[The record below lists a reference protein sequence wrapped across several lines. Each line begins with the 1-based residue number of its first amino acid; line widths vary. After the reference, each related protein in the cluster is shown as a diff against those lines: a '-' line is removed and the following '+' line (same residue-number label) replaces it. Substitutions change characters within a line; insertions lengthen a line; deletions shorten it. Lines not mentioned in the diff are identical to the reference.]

1 MNGIDT
7 MQLVLAFVAGALL
20 GAGYFA
26 GLWLTVRHMQKISSP
41 YRLYGL
47 SLLLRLSLALGGL
60 YLLAVRG
67 TAVLL
72 VGGVGFITARQLWL
86 LGTRGVA
93 TQPVKQ
99 LSKRRDGD
107 A

>member
-1 MNGIDT
+1 MNGIDA
-7 MQLVLAFVAGALL
+7 MQLGLAFGAGALL

-26 GLWLTVRHMQKISSP
+26 GLWFTVRCMAKASSP

-47 SLLLRLSLALGGL
+47 SLLLRLTLALGGL

-72 VGGVGFITARQLWL
+72 AGGVGFITARQLWL
-86 LGTRGVA
+86 LGKRGPA
-93 TQPVKQ
+93 KQPAK
-99 LSKRRDGD
+99 LCDGD
-107 A
+107 E

>member
-1 MNGIDT
+1 MNGVDALP
-7 MQLVLAFVAGALL
+7 LVFAFVAGALL

-26 GLWLTVRHMQKISSP
+26 GLWLTIRRMAKASSP

-47 SLLLRLSLALGGL
+47 SLLLRLTLALGGL
-60 YLLAVRG
+60 YLLAARG

-86 LGTRGVA
+86 LGKRGPA
-93 TQPVKQ
+93 TQSVKQ
-99 LSKRRDGD
+99 SAKLGDGD
-107 A
+107 E